1 MTFGTTTRNEPG
13 RPRRREPTNE
23 GWRRRANNPA
33 RRGSHDRCDPSRR
46 RAAVRESQRDRPG
59 TRCDRTTSRPDS
71 ERGQA
76 DGAVPRF
83 EGCRRNQRPA
93 LNRSRAPLFERARSL
108 ETDTDVIQMTPMR
121 AAARCS
127 CSSLLRMIKSSFFA
141 RPSNASNEPRP
152 PTRVSGSRA
161 SAPFE
166 VSHRVPWSHVLGER
180 RPDHRPPLSGG
191 RWDKE

>member
-93 LNRSRAPLFERARSL
+93 VNRSRAPRFERARSL

-127 CSSLLRMIKSSFFA
+127 CSSLLRMIKSSSSPVRPTA
-141 RPSNASNEPRP
+141 RAQPRAAHEHRCDSP
-152 PTRVSGSRA
+152 QCHGAARRLQRV
-161 SAPFE
+161 
-166 VSHRVPWSHVLGER
+166 VR
-180 RPDHRPPLSGG
+180 RL
-191 RWDKE
+191 E